1 MDVNMIIAGFVI
13 ALREGLEAA
22 LIVGIVLAFLAR
34 TEGSQRYWQVFAGAG
49 AAIVAS
55 VAFAFGF
62 QWIAGGFSGPS
73 AQIFEGITTLIA
85 ASLLISMIVWMER
98 KGHSLQ
104 IELEQKAAATIT
116 ATLGIFF
123 IVFIAVLREGVET
136 VLFLAVLPVSE
147 GTIWLGALLGFAVAI
162 GIAYLYFAG
171 TKRFSLRTF
180 FQVTTVFLIFFAA
193 GMIAYGIHELQEAG
207 VAPILIEH
215 MWDINFLL
223 SENSPIGMVLKGLV
237 GYNGNPSLLEI
248 TAYLVALA
256 VLLAYFVRQY
266 HFQSPTHQLVHKETI
281 LNSKS
286 NNE

>member
-1 MDVNMIIAGFVI
+1 MIVGFVI

-22 LIVGIVLAFLAR
+22 LIVGIVLAFLAK
-34 TEGSQRYWQVFAGAG
+34 TGGTHRYWQVFVGVG
-49 AAIVAS
+49 AAIIVS
-55 VAFAFGF
+55 IAFAFGF
-62 QWIAGGFSGPS
+62 QWVAGGFSGPS
-73 AQIFEGITTLIA
+73 AEIFEGVTTLIA
-85 ASLLISMIVWMER
+85 AGLLISMIVWMEQ
-98 KGHSLQ
+98 KGPSLQ
-104 IELEQKAAATIT
+104 MELEQKTAATMT

-136 VLFLAVLPVSE
+136 VLFLTVLPISE
-147 GTIWLGALLGFAVAI
+147 GTIWVGALLGFAVAI
-162 GIAYLYFAG
+162 GIAYLYFVG

-180 FQVTTVFLIFFAA
+180 FRITSLFLILFAA
-193 GMIAYGIHELQEAG
+193 GMIAYGTHELQEAG
-207 VAPILIEH
+207 VFPVLIEH
-215 MWDINFLL
+215 VWDINFLL

-266 HFQSPTHQLVHKETI
+266 YSQSPTHQLVHKEAI